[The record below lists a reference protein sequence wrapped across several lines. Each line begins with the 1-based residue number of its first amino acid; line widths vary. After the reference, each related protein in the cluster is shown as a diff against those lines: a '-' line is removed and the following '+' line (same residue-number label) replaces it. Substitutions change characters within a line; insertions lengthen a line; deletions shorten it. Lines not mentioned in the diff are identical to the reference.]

1 VAVLVANAANWAAQ
15 VLFLVAVTALI
26 LAVLRVT
33 DPWLR
38 LRTWHGV
45 LLATLLL
52 PLLQPWKSVAIG
64 TTSWTPADSGAF
76 AWNWWLIAVAAAGVL
91 IRFGW
96 LAAGLTKLRQLR
108 VRSIAWVPEPWWYR
122 DAAKTVGA
130 GASLGVSGDI
140 ESAVTF
146 GVRRPAIL
154 VPHRLMDAPEP
165 QQRAVITHELTH
177 VARRDWLWVLGEE
190 GIRTV
195 LWWHPAI
202 WFVLGSAQLAREEVV
217 DRRTIALTGSR
228 ASYLEALVAAADP
241 APAAALGFGP
251 QFYRRRQLQ
260 LRIRRL
266 LKENVMSTPKLVAS
280 VAVLALAVPATMMA
294 AGTAFPLVT
303 VEQPALVQ
311 NPPPPP
317 SPPPPPAPPPVP
329 PQKAMK
335 AVTVQQGEPPLPPP
349 PPPPPPRVVRKQ
361 VLMPPLPPPPPPAPS
376 KSVGVLGGVA
386 GGVPGGVVG
395 GVPPPPPAPP
405 RVVRRP
411 GPPPPPPP
419 PQAPLKSVGVPG
431 GVAGGVPGGV
441 IGGVAP
447 SAPPPP
453 PKPPV
458 KKGGGTEPPPPPPP
472 PPPAKVIKGSA
483 TGGS

>member
-1 VAVLVANAANWAAQ
+1 VAVLVANAASWAAQ

-45 LLATLLL
+45 LLVTLLL
-52 PLLQPWKSVAIG
+52 PLVQPWKSVAIG

-190 GIRTV
+190 GVRTV

-266 LKENVMSTPKLVAS
+266 LKENVMSTPKRVAC

-303 VEQPALVQ
+303 LEQPALVQ

-317 SPPPPPAPPPVP
+317 PPPPPPAPP
-329 PQKAMK
+329 QKAVK
-335 AVTVQQGEPPLPPP
+335 AGTVQQGEPPLPPP
-349 PPPPPPRVVRKQ
+349 PPPRVVRKQVQMPPPPPPPPPPRVVRKQ
-361 VLMPPLPPPPPPAPS
+361 GPPMPPPPPSAPS
-376 KSVGVLGGVA
+376 KNIGVPGGVV

-395 GVPPPPPAPP
+395 GVPPPPP
-405 RVVRRP
+405 
-411 GPPPPPPP
+411 
-419 PQAPLKSVGVPG
+419 
-431 GVAGGVPGGV
+431 
-441 IGGVAP
+441 
-447 SAPPPP
+447 
-453 PKPPV
+453 KPPV
-458 KKGGGTEPPPPPPP
+458 KKGGGTELPPPPPPP
-472 PPPAKVIKGSA
+472 PPPPKVIKGSA